1 MTDTMMKRMQ
11 ALEAVAEAA
20 EILAHS
26 AGVIRGRTPEDADIY
41 THELEH
47 IRHLMAMLST
57 LDALPAATPGEVVEV
72 ALGLWADAY
81 GQTALFRADTVGD
94 GRKAPGWTRLGTIR
108 LALTE
113 DGGDAG

>member
-1 MTDTMMKRMQ
+1 MSEVRMK

-20 EILAHS
+20 RATVREVGGTDGLFEALRNLR
-26 AGVIRGRTPEDADIY
+26 A
-41 THELEH
+41 
-47 IRHLMAMLST
+47 

-94 GRKAPGWTRLGTIR
+94 GRKAPGWTRLGTVR
-108 LALTE
+108 LSLVKETR
-113 DGGDAG
+113 DAT

>member
-1 MTDTMMKRMQ
+1 MTRME

-20 EILAHS
+20 IKWWNKGAITTTKEATDILMEAC
-26 AGVIRGRTPEDADIY
+26 AR
-41 THELEH
+41 
-47 IRHLMAMLST
+47 
-57 LDALPAATPGEVVEV
+57 LDALPASPPGEVVEV

>member
-1 MTDTMMKRMQ
+1 MSRTELLEQLAEKATRWRRTRVGPNTQFWDSVTDDMI
-11 ALEAVAEAA
+11 AA
-20 EILAHS
+20 I
-26 AGVIRGRTPEDADIY
+26 DA
-41 THELEH
+41 
-47 IRHLMAMLST
+47 
-57 LDALPAATPGEVVEV
+57 LDALPATPGEMVVEV

-113 DGGDAG
+113 DGGDAD

>member
-1 MTDTMMKRMQ
+1 MSRME

-20 EILAHS
+20 RATVREVGGTDGLFEALA
-26 AGVIRGRTPEDADIY
+26 A
-41 THELEH
+41 
-47 IRHLMAMLST
+47 
-57 LDALPAATPGEVVEV
+57 LDALPATPGEMVVEV

>member
-1 MTDTMMKRMQ
+1 MTRME
-11 ALEAVAEAA
+11 ALEAVATAA
-20 EILAHS
+20 IAYF
-26 AGVIRGRTPEDADIY
+26 RGGLKAEDYPA
-41 THELEH
+41 L
-47 IRHLMAMLST
+47 
-57 LDALPAATPGEVVEV
+57 LDAVDRLPDPLPAATPGEVVEV

>member
-1 MTDTMMKRMQ
+1 MSEVRMK

-20 EILAHS
+20 RATVREVGGTDGLFEALRNLR
-26 AGVIRGRTPEDADIY
+26 A
-41 THELEH
+41 
-47 IRHLMAMLST
+47 

-94 GRKAPGWTRLGTIR
+94 GRKAPGWTRLGTVR
-108 LALTE
+108 LSLVKETR
-113 DGGDAG
+113 DAG

>member
-1 MTDTMMKRMQ
+1 MSEVRMK

-20 EILAHS
+20 RATVREVGGTDGLFEALRNLR
-26 AGVIRGRTPEDADIY
+26 A
-41 THELEH
+41 
-47 IRHLMAMLST
+47 

-94 GRKAPGWTRLGTIR
+94 GRKAPGWTRLGTTR
-108 LALTE
+108 LALEKETR
-113 DGGDAG
+113 DAT